1 MSVISQFFPS
11 SEGGGS
17 SSKMDVDVFILS
29 GGGGAAITDSN
40 YLSSYQQSGHGGGG
54 AAFQGTIPIQ
64 PGSTVP
70 IVVGGGGAGAGP
82 SPQTTSTNGAIGG
95 CSKLTFPEGTICVAG
110 GGGGAHG
117 QLSIGDLNSTYW
129 TIFGDPTTYAPY
141 RGTHSAGTGGSGGCC
156 ASPSP
161 NSITGWMRS
170 GPGSAPAPA
179 GEGGRSIYSNGLFSH
194 TILNSFDP
202 QGTSIKSLQFEG
214 TSVQNHKYGQ
224 FSGGPGAGGAICSQ
238 PTSVPGY
245 RWNSQASGGAGGA
258 GVTNIGGC
266 GSSGLT
272 HQFTAGKGICTD
284 MTGTLAEY
292 GRGRTFMPDGC
303 WQVYCDGEANY
314 GAGGVARGDS
324 AGHSNGGNGGSGTV
338 IVRYP
343 DQFAAAPASPGA
355 TDCSPATPGYYT
367 YRFNSTGS
375 ITLP

>member
-11 SEGGGS
+11 PGSGGS

-40 YLSSYQQSGHGGGG
+40 YLSPCQQSGHGGGG
-54 AAFQGTIPIQ
+54 AVFQGTIPIQ

-82 SPQTTSTNGAIGG
+82 SPTTTNTSGAIGG

-117 QLSIGDLNSTYW
+117 QLSIGDLNSVYW
-129 TIFGDPTTYAPY
+129 TIFDPATYVGY

-156 ASPSP
+156 ASP
-161 NSITGWMRS
+161 NTGWMQS
-170 GPGSAPAPA
+170 GPGSAPVPA
-179 GEGGRSIYSNGLFSH
+179 GEGGRSIYSNGHFAHRILH
-194 TILNSFDP
+194 DIAPTGTI
-202 QGTSIKSLQFEG
+202 IKSLQFEG

-224 FSGGPGAGGAICSQ
+224 FSGGPGAGGAICAY
-238 PTSVPGY
+238 PTTADGY

-258 GVTNIGGC
+258 AQTTIGGC
-266 GSSGLT
+266 GNNSLVYQS
-272 HQFTAGKGICTD
+272 TAGKGICTD

-292 GRGRTFMPDGC
+292 GRGRAFMPDAC
-303 WQVYCDGEANY
+303 WQVYCNGEANY
-314 GAGGVARGDS
+314 GAGGTARGDT
-324 AGHSNGGNGGSGTV
+324 AGHSNAGNGGSGTV